1 MARKIIN
8 TFDVA
13 DCNRALAEAGLETRI
28 HMHDACGGQFF
39 SWDSLGEKD
48 PQVREAI
55 AAFFRA
61 RGVELAFNEDASFVV
76 CAKAPTKAEFIAE
89 MGARYERML
98 DGHETEHNL
107 VEI

>member
-13 DCNRALAEAGLETRI
+13 ECNHALAEAGLDTRI
-28 HMHDACGGQFF
+28 HVHDACGGQFF

-55 AAFFRA
+55 AAFFRTC
-61 RGVELAFNEDASFVV
+61 GVDLAFNEDASFY
-76 CAKAPTKAEFIAE
+76 IA
-89 MGARYERML
+89 
-98 DGHETEHNL
+98 
-107 VEI
+107 